1 MGGWGLVSLLSLS
14 FPLRAF
20 NITCRGST
28 ASLPSGRKPF
38 LYGTDPFLLSDSLE
52 EGPLSVSSLAQSC
65 PTLCNYMDCSVPGF
79 PVYHQLLELAHT
91 HVHQVSDTIQ
101 PSNPLLSPSPTFNL
115 SQYQGL
121 FKWVSSSHQ
130 VAKILTFQLQHQF
143 FQWIF
148 RTDFL

>member
-79 PVYHQLLELAHT
+79 PVYHQLLELAQT
-91 HVHQVSDTIQ
+91 HVHRVSDNIH
-101 PSNPLLSPSPTFNL
+101 PSHPLSFPSPPAFSL
-115 SQYQGL
+115 SQHQGL
-121 FKWVSSSHQ
+121 FQSVSSSHQ
-130 VAKILTFQLQHQF
+130 VAKVLEVQLQHQS
-143 FQWIF
+143 FQ
-148 RTDFL
+148 

>member
-1 MGGWGLVSLLSLS
+1 MGIGGWGLVSLLSL
-14 FPLRAF
+14 PLRAF
-20 NITCRGST
+20 NITCRGSM
-28 ASLPSGRKPF
+28 ASFPSGHKPF

-52 EGPLSVSSLAQSC
+52 EGPLSVSSLAESC
-65 PTLCNYMDCSVPGF
+65 PTLCNYMDCSIPGF
-79 PVYHQLLELAHT
+79 LVYHQLLELAQT

-101 PSNPLLSPSPTFNL
+101 PSNPLLFPSPAFNL
-115 SQYQGL
+115 SQHQGL

-130 VAKILTFQLQHQF
+130 EAKILKFQLQHQF